1 MSMIISNVRDHRI
14 TCRIVDSNKVIT
26 QVGIAGEKY
35 SVAQIYDWIKTGTHS
50 FYTDEKGR
58 RAKVFARKSSTGR
71 PFITTDPD
79 GIEENNLDELP
90 SC

>member
-1 MSMIISNVRDHRI
+1 MIISNVRDHRI

-26 QVGIAGEKY
+26 HVNANGDRY
-35 SVAQIYDWIKTGTHS
+35 TVAQIHDWITTGTHS

-58 RAKVFARKSSTGR
+58 RAKVFARKSSMGR

-79 GIEENNLDELP
+79 GIKENNLDELP
-90 SC
+90 PC